1 MVHNS
6 TNIKINNTCG
16 NNFYNFVNNEWLQS
30 TIIPDDY
37 QKWGVFQLLEK
48 KTNEQIKQLI
58 ETNVDSIDF
67 VNSVDSINNKYN
79 NFLKIKT
86 LYAQSNNIIH
96 RNDSTNWAFINDI
109 IQNVNACTNIQELF
123 KLLSEY
129 DIQFGINLP
138 INFIIQSNFKN
149 AQENILHL
157 TPGGL
162 GLPDRDFYFI
172 DSKKEIRTKYIEFI
186 KEYGL
191 LFNIKFDSKSIFN
204 LEKTLAEK
212 VHNKIEKRN
221 PELINNISS
230 YNEFINVNPNLLFCF
245 KLFEKINKIPG
256 IINITNPIYMNYL
269 NCLINKFD
277 LNICKQYMIFHIIL
291 EFNYC
296 LSEDIEQ
303 CYFNF
308 YSGILKGT
316 KQMKSRETRTIEILN
331 SIVGELIGIYYAD
344 KYFSLES
351 KILALDIVN
360 LIKDELKQYLINN
373 DWMEPSTKEKALLK
387 LKLMNIKIGFP
398 ENIKK
403 NYNNLDV
410 QDTNTFIQNIINI
423 HTFHNK
429 YKLDSL
435 YELIDRDKWY
445 MNVQSINAYYSPNM
459 NEIVFPAGILQEP
472 FFSINQN
479 IASNFGGFGMIIGHE
494 ITHGFDDQGAKFDAY
509 GNLINWWSENDFKK
523 YKEKTN
529 IVEQQYNNYEIE
541 GHRINGALTLGENIA
556 DIGGLALS
564 YNAFKK
570 YNKCTKQKY
579 KVYIIYD
586 NDNNKTPLF
595 SDEQQFFINFANI
608 WKSKSRK
615 EDTLNR
621 LIIDVH
627 SPPIFRVN
635 GAIRNFDEFYKH
647 FNIKS
652 TDKLYLSPND
662 RVRLW
667 Y

>member
-1 MVHNS
+1 
-6 TNIKINNTCG
+6 
-16 NNFYNFVNNEWLQS
+16 
-30 TIIPDDY
+30 
-37 QKWGVFQLLEK
+37 
-48 KTNEQIKQLI
+48 
-58 ETNVDSIDF
+58 
-67 VNSVDSINNKYN
+67 
-79 NFLKIKT
+79 
-86 LYAQSNNIIH
+86 
-96 RNDSTNWAFINDI
+96 
-109 IQNVNACTNIQELF
+109 
-123 KLLSEY
+123 
-129 DIQFGINLP
+129 
-138 INFIIQSNFKN
+138 
-149 AQENILHL
+149 
-157 TPGGL
+157 
-162 GLPDRDFYFI
+162 
-172 DSKKEIRTKYIEFI
+172 
-186 KEYGL
+186 
-191 LFNIKFDSKSIFN
+191 
-204 LEKTLAEK
+204 
-212 VHNKIEKRN
+212 
-221 PELINNISS
+221 
-230 YNEFINVNPNLLFCF
+230 
-245 KLFEKINKIPG
+245 
-256 IINITNPIYMNYL
+256 
-269 NCLINKFD
+269 
-277 LNICKQYMIFHIIL
+277 
-291 EFNYC
+291 
-296 LSEDIEQ
+296 
-303 CYFNF
+303 
-308 YSGILKGT
+308 
-316 KQMKSRETRTIEILN
+316 MKSRETRTIEILN

-403 NYNNLDV
+403 NYNNLNV

-423 HTFHNK
+423 HKFHNK

-472 FFSINQN
+472 FFSINQD

-541 GHRINGALTLGENIA
+541 GQRINGALTLGENIA

-564 YNAFKK
+564 YNAFKN

-579 KVYIIYD
+579 KVHIIY
-586 NDNNKTPLF
+586 DNNKTPLF

-608 WKSKSRK
+608 WKSKGRK

-647 FNIKS
+647 FDIKS